1 MLTKILFF
9 QTFPRLFF
17 LFSLSSVVLSV
28 ELERYA
34 FVLGNSSYPEFGS
47 YLENPIHDSNK
58 LTQALQEHGFKVET
72 NTNLSQEQTFMKID
86 MFGELLSVHPN
97 SVVVFYYSGHGIQ
110 VNSENYLIPV
120 DAQTQKPDLNE
131 MVRLS
136 WVLEKISKAALKII
150 ILDACRTNP
159 FLGMENVNEKILTST
174 GLTPFP
180 NDSVKLSHEA
190 QDNLFIA
197 YSASPGSFANDDGL
211 YVDTLTKIMSK
222 PQDFVDTFRQV
233 SEIVRTETQNNKP
246 PKVSQ
251 VPWNS
256 VPALGYKFCFPSCK
270 PCTDYW
276 CLFNKWVDTFYEYL
290 NKEYPMPKNIFY
302 AGLSGLVVFIL
313 YITLL
318 LLIWFISFVRHK
330 FLMFNQS

>member
-1 MLTKILFF
+1 MLTKTNFFQAFLCLFF
-9 QTFPRLFF
+9 F
-17 LFSLSSVVLSV
+17 LTSSPAVLSS

-58 LTQALQEHGFKVET
+58 LAHTLQEYGFKVET
-72 NTNLSQEQTFMKID
+72 NTNLSQEQTLMKID
-86 MFGELLSVHPN
+86 MFGELVSVHPN

-120 DAQTQKPDLNE
+120 DAQTQNPDLNE

-136 WVLEKISKAALKII
+136 WILERISKAALKII

-159 FLGMENVNEKILTST
+159 FLDVKNVNDKILTSS
-174 GLTPFP
+174 GLIPFP
-180 NDSVKLSHEA
+180 NDSIKLSREA
-190 QDNLFIA
+190 QNNLFIA

-211 YVDTLTKIMSK
+211 YVDTLTKIIPK

-233 SEIVRTETQNNKP
+233 SEIVKIKTQNNKP

-270 PCTDYW
+270 PCTGYW
-276 CLFNKWVDTFYEYL
+276 CSFKKWIDTLYEEL
-290 NKEYPMPKNIFY
+290 NKEYPMPKNMFY
-302 AGLSGLVVFIL
+302 VVLSGLALFVL
-313 YITLL
+313 YIFLL
-318 LLIWFISFVRHK
+318 LLIWFISFVKNK
-330 FLMFNQS
+330 F